1 MRRHGVVVWIAGWL
15 CLASAT
21 ANAGPARC
29 ESAQAGAAQSEA
41 AIRTIIA
48 LGASVQYRDEPGGSG
63 TVMVST
69 DGRWRGGDAGM
80 AHLQRV
86 AGLYKLRL
94 GGDFSDRGLIEV
106 GKICTLTSL
115 DVHVPG
121 ITDAGIA
128 HLLPLAK
135 LQRLNLTYTRV
146 SDAGIS
152 SLQSMTQLKWLG
164 LSYTGFSR
172 AGMDRLKRALP
183 HTIVEG
189 NPTR

>member
-1 MRRHGVVVWIAGWL
+1 MKRRVVVAGIAGWL

-21 ANAGPARC
+21 ADARPAQC
-29 ESAQAGAAQSEA
+29 EPVQIGAEQSEA
-41 AIRTIIA
+41 AIRTIAA
-48 LGASVQYRDEPGGSG
+48 LGASVQYRDEPSG
-63 TVMVST
+63 NGKVMVST

-94 GGDFSDRGLIEV
+94 GGDLSDRGLIEV

-128 HLLPLAK
+128 HLLPLTR

-152 SLQSMTQLKWLG
+152 SLQSMTQLKWMG

-172 AGMDRLKRALP
+172 AGMERLKRALP

-189 NPTR
+189 NPTH